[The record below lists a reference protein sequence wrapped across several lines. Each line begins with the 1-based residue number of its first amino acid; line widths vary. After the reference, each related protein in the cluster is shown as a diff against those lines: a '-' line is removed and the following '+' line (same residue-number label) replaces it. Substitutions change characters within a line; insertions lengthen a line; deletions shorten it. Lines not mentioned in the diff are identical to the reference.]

1 MSNGSSFS
9 FAALRRKVEADRN
22 MKIKNDHMP
31 RKTAETHKICFECDA
46 IAEHDHHIIP
56 KSRGGK
62 KTIPLCVKCHSKAH
76 GKNMAHNRLTKD
88 ALKAKKLRKERI
100 GQVPFGYR
108 LAIDGIKLE
117 PNQEQLK
124 AVKLMKQMRSD
135 GFTLRE
141 IAARMK
147 QDGVLTAKGK
157 CDWAHSS
164 IQSVMGH
171 RKK

>member
-1 MSNGSSFS
+1 MP
-9 FAALRRKVEADRN
+9 
-22 MKIKNDHMP
+22 KIPVVMQKL
-31 RKTAETHKICFECDA
+31 CFECDA
-46 IAEHDHHIIP
+46 TAEHDHHVIP

-62 KTIPLCVKCHSKAH
+62 KTIPLCVKCHSKVH

-88 ALKAKKLRKERI
+88 ALKAKRLRNERT

-108 LAIDGIKLE
+108 LAEDRIRIE
-117 PNQEQLK
+117 PVPDQLK
-124 AVKLMKQMRSD
+124 AVRVMRQMRSD

-141 IAARMK
+141 IAKQMK
-147 QDGVLTAKGK
+147 EDGILTAKGK
-157 CDWAHSS
+157 ADWSHSS

>member
-1 MSNGSSFS
+1 
-9 FAALRRKVEADRN
+9 
-22 MKIKNDHMP
+22 MP
-31 RKTAETHKICFECDA
+31 KKPVIIQKLCFECDGT
-46 IAEHDHHIIP
+46 AEHDHHVVP

-88 ALKAKKLRKERI
+88 ALRAKKLRNERI

-108 LAIDGIKLE
+108 LAKDGVRLE
-117 PNQEQLK
+117 PNPEQLK
-124 AVKLMKQMRSD
+124 AIGLMRLMRSD

-147 QDGVLTAKGK
+147 EGGVLTAKGK
-157 CDWAHSS
+157 ADWSHSS